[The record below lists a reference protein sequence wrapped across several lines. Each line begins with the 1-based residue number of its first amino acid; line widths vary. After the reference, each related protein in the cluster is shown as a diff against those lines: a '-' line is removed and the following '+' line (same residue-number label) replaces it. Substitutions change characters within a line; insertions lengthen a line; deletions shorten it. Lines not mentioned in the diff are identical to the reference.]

1 MLINVFNILL
11 IEIFKKIIS
20 AALVSKRA
28 MNSKLV
34 LESCLITAKI
44 TKFVKTQDV
53 TLANRI
59 TSIQM
64 VVDQWYYMYLNL
76 N

>member
-1 MLINVFNILL
+1 M
-11 IEIFKKIIS
+11 EIKKKIIS

-59 TSIQM
+59 TYSIHM
-64 VVDQWYYMYLNL
+64 IVEQWYYMYT
-76 N
+76 

>member
-1 MLINVFNILL
+1 
-11 IEIFKKIIS
+11 
-20 AALVSKRA
+20 